1 MGGWVSRESF
11 SGSDPEVT
19 KIIESVAP
27 SANKAAYQSI
37 VTAFY
42 NDVIKGSPETP
53 TPQAV
58 DAYLGYQTKTPI
70 TATDKQMLRKI
81 LIQVFKIQDGPS
93 AEREAKQIK
102 FQPDGTSLQPK
113 MGALLPISSNAP
125 PGDYV
130 TADPDPVLP
139 DSKKMAQKP
148 TLNRGGSGEAAAY
161 TWNMAAYQQD
171 DVTGSYPSRGIP
183 PATIP
188 PKNVRESM
196 STMAGTTTI
205 TNEIYGP
212 RVPKERGKPP
222 APLRDADGNSLDSTQ
237 IYPSIYGPSMR
248 LSVAPKTGTG
258 DLTGQ
263 DTIPAT
269 AFIIPSLPKTE
280 PVPFLTDFSK
290 FGK

>member
-1 MGGWVSRESF
+1 MGGWASRESF

-19 KIIESVAP
+19 KVIESVAP

-42 NDVIKGSPETP
+42 NDIIKGAPETP

-58 DAYLGYQTKTPI
+58 DAYLGYQTNTPI
-70 TATDKQMLRKI
+70 TATDKQLLRTI
-81 LIQVFKIQDGPS
+81 LLRVFKIQEGP
-93 AEREAKQIK
+93 AMEREAQQIK
-102 FQPDGTSLQPK
+102 FQPDGNSLQPK
-113 MGALLPISSNAP
+113 MGALLPISRNAP
-125 PGDYV
+125 PGTYV
-130 TADPDPVLP
+130 SADPDPVLP

-212 RVPKERGKPP
+212 RVPKERGKPA
-222 APLRDADGNSLDSTQ
+222 APPSDGNGNASE
-237 IYPSIYGPSMR
+237 IYPAIYGPSMR
-248 LSVAPKTGTG
+248 PGVKTQTGLG